1 MPHSLFGG
9 FLKGNRN
16 WYLAPWVCTGWVLVL
31 CVGSVGFAQPATSA
45 PAVSGAGQ
53 SQGEGTTGDVT
64 LLAPHVH
71 QVAAYLTGVLET
83 TVPSTSKPGPPIQIQ
98 MTTCSVQQIDR
109 VDRVDQPNVDQPDAV
124 LLYQE
129 QAPIEKLNQ
138 PYRQRFLSVTASP
151 YSKTVR
157 SLAFKPANP
166 QQWVN
171 FCARDM
177 RDRQIHARDL
187 GTPVCSVFLKPSQNA
202 EGEAVYY
209 GNTPVDGCPASI
221 RGAVRITNH
230 ILLYKTGM
238 ETWDRGFDSQ
248 GKQMWGARVEAYR
261 YRKIK

>member
-1 MPHSLFGG
+1 VQ
-9 FLKGNRN
+9 GNRN
-16 WYLAPWVCTGWVLVL
+16 WDLDPWVCTGWAIAL
-31 CVGSVGFAQPATSA
+31 CVGSVGYAPRAISA
-45 PAVSGAGQ
+45 PALSGAAQ
-53 SQGEGTTGDVT
+53 SQTGKTTEDGV
-64 LLAPHVH
+64 LLTHHVH

-83 TVPSTSKPGPPIQIQ
+83 SVPSTSKPGPPRRIQ
-98 MTTCSVQQIDR
+98 MTTCPVQQLAQ
-109 VDRVDQPNVDQPDAV
+109 VAQVAQAGAV

-129 QAPIEKLNQ
+129 QAPIEQLNQ
-138 PYRQRFLSVTASP
+138 PYRQRFLSIAASP
-151 YSKTVR
+151 YSQTVR

-171 FCARDM
+171 FCTRDI
-177 RDRQIHARDL
+177 RDRQIHAHDL
-187 GTPVCSVFLKPSQNA
+187 GTPICSVFLKPSQNA
-202 EGEAVYY
+202 QGEAIYY

-248 GKQMWGARVEAYR
+248 GKQVWGARAEAYR